1 MTAYGIKEDARRQA
15 VELIRESGFPVT
27 EEEMSELRVED
38 FGLGR
43 VFEEGFAFIDIL
55 QSSRLRVT
63 LLVLLPGQT
72 LPQHL
77 HPAYGQESGKEET
90 MRVLHGSTRVYIQ
103 GETSNPQVRIPSGKK
118 AYYTARR
125 EIPLDPGG
133 QFTIPPGQAH
143 WFQGGP
149 RGSVNIIFQNR
160 VDETRNIF
168 FDPRS
173 SGCRIVF
180 RDAAGASGAD
190 SEKKEEEK

>member
-1 MTAYGIKEDARRQA
+1 MTAHGIKEDARRQA

-77 HPAYGQESGKEET
+77 HPAY
-90 MRVLHGSTRVYIQ
+90 
-103 GETSNPQVRIPSGKK
+103 
-118 AYYTARR
+118 
-125 EIPLDPGG
+125 
-133 QFTIPPGQAH
+133 
-143 WFQGGP
+143 
-149 RGSVNIIFQNR
+149 
-160 VDETRNIF
+160 
-168 FDPRS
+168 
-173 SGCRIVF
+173 
-180 RDAAGASGAD
+180 
-190 SEKKEEEK
+190 